1 MAGAR
6 RVTPL
11 QRPRRRT
18 PRSFSLTPLAVA
30 FVGIVL
36 IGGVLSSI
44 YYGTRVAA
52 FRVSTVLVQGGT
64 TISPMAVRSIV
75 EEVLDNS
82 YFGLVP
88 NRFVYHVPH
97 EEIERRLREI
107 PRLSRVRITQPY
119 RTVLSVE
126 FEEYQPSALW
136 CDDSTTCMF
145 IDATGFAFAE
155 APASLTGS
163 LYPRVVVA
171 SSSPSYAVHLPA
183 DVMLGDMLTLRT
195 AFAQYGLSLLE
206 TRYIDEYDVWY
217 VFTGGSVVKI
227 RRKETADGIVK
238 RLEQLFTTDEYAS
251 LPKVGFKSID
261 LRFGNRV
268 YVRDKNASDEF
279 DDETS
284 EENSASTATAV
295 TAVVEP
301 EVAKVATSTTSGNAT
316 TRPKP
321 LD

>member
-6 RVTPL
+6 RVTQL
-11 QRPRRRT
+11 QKPRRRT
-18 PRSFSLTPLAVA
+18 SRSFSLTSLAVA

-36 IGGVLSSI
+36 IGGVVSGI
-44 YYGTRVAA
+44 YYGTRITA

-64 TISPMAVRSIV
+64 TISPIAVRSIV
-75 EEVLDNS
+75 EEVLDDS

-88 NRFVYHVPH
+88 NRFAYRVPR

-107 PRLSRVRITQPY
+107 PRLSHVRITQPY
-119 RTVLSVE
+119 RTVLSIE

-136 CDDSTTCMF
+136 CDDKTACMF

-155 APASLTGS
+155 APTSLTGS

-171 SSSPSYAVHLPA
+171 SSSPSYAAHLPA
-183 DVMLGDMLTLRT
+183 DVVLGDVLTLRT

-206 TRYIDEYDVWY
+206 TRYIDAYDVWY
-217 VFTGGSVVKI
+217 VFTRGSVVKI
-227 RRKETADGIVK
+227 RRKETVDVIAK
-238 RLEQLFTTDEYAS
+238 RLEQLFITDEYAS

-268 YVRDKNASDEF
+268 YVRDNNAP
-279 DDETS
+279 DDVDVETP
-284 EENSASTATAV
+284 EEDSASTTTTLTTV
-295 TAVVEP
+295 IEP
-301 EVAKVATSTTSGNAT
+301 KADEVATSTASESTAT
-316 TRPKP
+316 NTQP